1 MEVDGTPVEYI
12 EVTLTDIETANRLA
26 NVVLGQSMD
35 ELVKPSRTLLSLI
48 YAMVQEQ
55 AEQNNAPIDEIFFT
69 RRMIREYTGWSDW
82 QIRAHIKQLEEME
95 YIGVR
100 TSSRGKGVQLYP
112 QLSGPGGGA
121 SRNVLPQPDQR

>member
-1 MEVDGTPVEYI
+1 VEVDGTLVEYI

-35 ELVKPSRTLLSLI
+35 ELVKPSRTLLSKI
-48 YAMVQEQ
+48 YEMVKEQ

-82 QIRAHIKQLEEME
+82 QVQQPHQTTHRRNGIHRCPARFSEAGSTPISCTYQGQAEERLTVV
-95 YIGVR
+95 IS
-100 TSSRGKGVQLYP
+100 T
-112 QLSGPGGGA
+112 
-121 SRNVLPQPDQR
+121 